1 MDVDLGLGS
10 DLSDDSD
17 DGDFAEYNQRVEEER
32 KRRREELGQAEDEAS
47 GTMAEITPAADP
59 EEEPVVE
66 EPEEKEQE
74 FDSDG
79 EPIPQDPDATTAAA
93 AGKSLA
99 ELNLERARLNAKR
112 LETDDIAP
120 AERRRIQQELILAKQ
135 QEDDR

>member
-1 MDVDLGLGS
+1 MADL
-10 DLSDDSD
+10 
-17 DGDFAEYNQRVEEER
+17 
-32 KRRREELGQAEDEAS
+32 
-47 GTMAEITPAADP
+47 TPVADP
-59 EEEPVVE
+59 EEEPVAE

-79 EPIPQDPDATTAAA
+79 EPIPQDPDATTSTAAP

-135 QEDDR
+135 QEDER

>member
-1 MDVDLGLGS
+1 M
-10 DLSDDSD
+10 
-17 DGDFAEYNQRVEEER
+17 
-32 KRRREELGQAEDEAS
+32 
-47 GTMAEITPAADP
+47 
-59 EEEPVVE
+59 E

-79 EPIPQDPDATTAAA
+79 EPIPQDPDAAPEIA

-120 AERRRIQQELILAKQ
+120 AERRRIQQELMIAKQ
-135 QEDDR
+135 DEEERLL